1 LQSIL
6 IVANVNI
13 VLFLRLKSQAVLY
26 LLAMF
31 VCVPACSATTVILVV
46 TRSGMVMGVDGKINR
61 VCTDAS
67 APCIGDSDP
76 IRKAFLVQKRFAV
89 AALGLQRADILAADG
104 KPLFVYDFQ
113 TWLEQIEDRLPL
125 DVTVSELS
133 WIVKR
138 EYKKP
143 FGGLERA
150 IRDRIVTHEDPNLIP
165 RYIVVGYETGV
176 ANAYSIKA
184 DLDWERHV
192 VRTPLVAHLFPGR
205 GERVNY
211 GLRILGHQSALN
223 HFCDPATSVNRQISQ
238 SFHQLARFCSGNDLS
253 LMEARSLIVEL
264 LNVQAKHDHDEV
276 RPPYRVITIRKPETV
291 RPYGNAP

>member
-1 LQSIL
+1 M
-6 IVANVNI
+6 IVGNVTN
-13 VLFLRLKSQAVLY
+13 VLLLLLRPQAALY
-26 LLAMF
+26 ALAMF
-31 VCVPACSATTVILVV
+31 LCVPACSATTVILVV
-46 TRSGMVMGVDGKINR
+46 TRSGMLIGVDGKINT

-67 APCIGDSDP
+67 APCIDDRDP
-76 IRKAFLVQKRFAV
+76 IRKAFLVQQRFAV
-89 AALGLQRADILAADG
+89 AAIGLQRADILAADG

-133 WIVKR
+133 WIVKD

-143 FGGLERA
+143 LVGLERA

-184 DLDWERHV
+184 DLDWVHHV
-192 VRTPLVAHLFPGR
+192 VRTPVVAHLFPAR
-205 GERVNY
+205 GERVDY

-223 HFCDPATSVNRQISQ
+223 DFCDPATSVNRRISQ
-238 SFHQLARFCSGNDLS
+238 RFHKLARFCSGHDLS
-253 LMEARSLIVEL
+253 LMEARNLILEL
-264 LNVQAKHDHDEV
+264 LNVQAEHDRDGV
-276 RPPYRVITIRKPETV
+276 SPPYRVITIKNPKRGTA
-291 RPYGNAP
+291 RATLQ